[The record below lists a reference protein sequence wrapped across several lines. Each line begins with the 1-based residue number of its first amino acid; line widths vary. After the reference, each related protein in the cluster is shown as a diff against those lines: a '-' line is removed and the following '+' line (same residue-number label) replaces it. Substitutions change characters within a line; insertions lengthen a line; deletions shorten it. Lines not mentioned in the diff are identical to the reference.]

1 MHIPTGIRIQCQ
13 ETRSLQ
19 QNRRLARRILK
30 EKVDQYLNPG
40 ESKHDLR
47 WEKERLRKSNRKKKA
62 KKKYAKDKQEDSND
76 RDGVA

>member
-1 MHIPTGIRIQCQ
+1 MHLPTGIRIQCQ

-30 EKVDQYLNPG
+30 EKVDQFLNPG

-62 KKKYAKDKQEDSND
+62 KRKYAKEPEEEGVDDK
-76 RDGVA
+76 A